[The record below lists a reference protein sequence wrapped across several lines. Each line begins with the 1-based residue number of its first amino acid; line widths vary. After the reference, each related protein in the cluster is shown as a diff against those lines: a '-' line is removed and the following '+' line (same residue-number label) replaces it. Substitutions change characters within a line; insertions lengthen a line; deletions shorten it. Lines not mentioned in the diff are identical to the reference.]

1 MLIYDKVRLHTF
13 INYFVGNP
21 VIDTFYKYFTHV
33 GDGIFA
39 VIIGVLLL
47 FKNVREGMYVLISY
61 SLAGTTAS
69 ILKWSENYT
78 RPHHMFTY
86 YKKHMTIRYVE
97 GIEMLGENSF
107 PSGHSTTA
115 FVFFTSL
122 ALITKHQH
130 LKLLFLILAINAAF
144 SRTYL
149 SQHWL
154 VDITAGSLIGII
166 YATVLYFMFY
176 NHDKIRNNLNHP
188 LLKQN
193 QK

>member
-1 MLIYDKVRLHTF
+1 M
-13 INYFVGNP
+13 VGNAA
-21 VIDTFYKYFTHV
+21 IDTFYKYFTQV

-47 FKNVREGMYVLISY
+47 FKNVREGMFVLLSY
-61 SLAGTTAS
+61 ILAGSTAS
-69 ILKWSENYT
+69 LIKWSENYT
-78 RPHHMFTY
+78 RPHHVFSY

-115 FVFFTSL
+115 FVLFTAL
-122 ALITKHQH
+122 ALITEKQW
-130 LKLLFLILAINAAF
+130 LKITFLVLAINAAF

-154 VDITAGSLIGII
+154 VDITAGSLIGLSYATII
-166 YATVLYFMFY
+166 YFVFY
-176 NHDKIRNNLNHP
+176 NNTKIKNNLNHP
-188 LLKQN
+188 LLKRN